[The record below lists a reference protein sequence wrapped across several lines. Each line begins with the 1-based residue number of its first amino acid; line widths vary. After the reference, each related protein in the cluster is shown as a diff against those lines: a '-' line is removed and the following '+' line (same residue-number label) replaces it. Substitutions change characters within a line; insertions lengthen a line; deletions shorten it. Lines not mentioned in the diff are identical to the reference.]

1 MRTQSGILAMAL
13 AAGACGA
20 AGVAAASDYNPAGIY
35 IGAAVGQ
42 SNVRNDGYDGNSYYD
57 FHNRDT
63 AWQLTAGVR
72 PIAPFGVEYDYI
84 RFGSP
89 DGYYGSYYNN
99 GDSTTANALF
109 AVGYLPIPLPMIDV
123 YGKLGMARL
132 QTNTTV
138 CCSLSP
144 YTLSSSNTDFA
155 YGLGAQVKFSNI
167 ALRVEY
173 ERISDRGGDP
183 DLLDVGVTW
192 TF

>member
-1 MRTQSGILAMAL
+1 
-13 AAGACGA
+13 
-20 AGVAAASDYNPAGIY
+20 
-35 IGAAVGQ
+35 
-42 SNVRNDGYDGNSYYD
+42 
-57 FHNRDT
+57 
-63 AWQLTAGVR
+63 
-72 PIAPFGVEYDYI
+72 
-84 RFGSP
+84 
-89 DGYYGSYYNN
+89 
-99 GDSTTANALF
+99 
-109 AVGYLPIPLPMIDV
+109 MIDV